1 MVHRH
6 AWYLMLLL
14 DQSFEDCQ
22 ETMNIQVCYDDWQKL
37 EPVLLSNPGFNC
49 FTKSYSILLIVRIKF
64 GLSITGLE
72 LELLIRCIFDLSGH
86 NLSSRSSREIDEPM
100 LPSLKSVLLML
111 VSILTGENDPEL

>member
-14 DQSFEDCQ
+14 DQSSVDCQ
-22 ETMNIQVCYDDWQKL
+22 DHCPMNIQVCYDDWQKL

-64 GLSITGLE
+64 GLSMTGLE
-72 LELLIRCIFDLSGH
+72 LELLIRCIFDLSGY
-86 NLSSRSSREIDEPM
+86 NLSLRSSREIDEP
-100 LPSLKSVLLML
+100 
-111 VSILTGENDPEL
+111 NDGTVDACVHTDG